1 MKNNMPIKIE
11 PGYLVIFQEKDS
23 LKEYKT
29 IVFNDSEGSTYCANE
44 DWFFD
49 LYEYNNLNMEDE
61 WFKITKVYGLQKY
74 SDVVDYNSEHIRE
87 LIYDASVKRMT
98 KSEIEE
104 ALGYKIEIVEE

>member
-1 MKNNMPIKIE
+1 MPIEIK

-61 WFKITKVYGLQKY
+61 
-74 SDVVDYNSEHIRE
+74 
-87 LIYDASVKRMT
+87 
-98 KSEIEE
+98 
-104 ALGYKIEIVEE
+104 